1 MAGKLRLAWSG
12 TYHRKNKQMTEL
24 AASCW
29 HPSELGYCS
38 NVHSGESLSEV
49 IANFGRFIAPVRQKQ
64 QLEQL
69 DAGLWLSAATAAEL
83 QQAAALLLF
92 QQQLKHHGIRLTS
105 LNGFPFG
112 DFHQAKVKTCAYLPD
127 WSTPER
133 LSYSKQLATILA
145 SCLPDDCSQ
154 GVISTVP
161 LGYQAHWTTEKQ
173 QQAEQQLLQLTHYLA
188 ELKATTGK
196 HILFCL
202 EMEPDCVLQTTAQ
215 SLAFFHHWQRL
226 DPNQQF
232 LGLCF
237 DVCHQAVLHE
247 NCYQSLADLHQAGIS
262 IGKIQLSSALVL
274 KLDKLNWARRSE
286 VLAVL
291 ADFAESTY
299 LHQAKALSTDGQLQ
313 HWADLPDALWR
324 PDQWLEHYKELRVH
338 FHLPLFHQQ
347 LLLPEL
353 SGSQAALQ
361 QCFDFLRDHKDCH
374 PVLEVETYSWN
385 VLPQALRPEG
395 ETALIAGIAQELN
408 WVLQQLRQRQL
419 LQQSEGLSHVS

>member
-1 MAGKLRLAWSG
+1 MSG
-12 TYHRKNKQMTEL
+12 QV
-24 AASCW
+24 SSFW
-29 HPSELGYCS
+29 QPGELGYCS
-38 NVHSGESLSEV
+38 NVHAGESLTEV
-49 IANFGRFIAPVRQKQ
+49 LANFSRFIAPVRQQQ

-69 DAGLWLSAATAAEL
+69 DSGLWLSAAAAAEL
-83 QQAAALLLF
+83 QQPAALQLF
-92 QQQLKHHGIRLTS
+92 QQQLRQHGIRLTS

-112 DFHQAKVKTCAYLPD
+112 NFHQAEVKTNAYLPD
-127 WSTPER
+127 WSEPER
-133 LSYSKQLATILA
+133 LHYSKQLAMILA
-145 SCLPDDCSQ
+145 SCLPDDCER

-161 LGYQAHWTTEKQ
+161 LGYQAHWTAEKQ
-173 QQAEQQLLQLTHYLA
+173 QQAQQQLLQLTHYLA

-196 HILFCL
+196 QILFCL

-215 SLAFFHHWQRL
+215 SLEFFRHWQQL

-247 NCYQSLADLHQAGIS
+247 NCYQSLTQLRSSGIP

-286 VLAVL
+286 VLALL

-299 LHQAKALSTDGQLQ
+299 LHQAKALSAEGLLQ
-313 HWADLPDALWR
+313 HWADLPEALWR
-324 PDQWLEHYKELRVH
+324 PDQWLEQYKELRVH
-338 FHLPLFHQQ
+338 FHVPLFHQQ

-353 SGSQAALQ
+353 CGTQAALQ

-385 VLPQALRPEG
+385 VLPQALRPDG
-395 ETALIAGIAQELN
+395 DAALIAGIAQELS
-408 WVLQQLRQRQL
+408 WVWKQLQQRQL
-419 LQQSEGLSHVS
+419 LQLPEGLSHVS